1 MPKHTPITWLA
12 DALTA
17 PGYYESR
24 IAKTPLLTNWRTEVT
39 AQTKAERL
47 ADELDA
53 GGNFYAESSTW
64 YDRKLS
70 GAVGQAAAELRR
82 LHALNGELLE
92 ALTHVSDWFTAAG
105 IDVPAIQHAR
115 AAIAKVE
122 REDV

>member
-92 ALTHVSDWFTAAG
+92 ALKAVTAAPDLSTYG
-105 IDVPAIQHAR
+105 LALHNAR
-115 AAIAKVE
+115 AAIARAE
-122 REDV
+122 GQA